1 MFENCSFD
9 NLLKRIRLFNLSNYY
24 NVGSITFAPDNSGG
38 SWLTVGEK
46 DNVVVDKDTVIVES
60 SGYTIIDGRTIYI
73 RTRGKP
79 EDDPEGITKIEHM
92 YFLLTT
98 DAFSY
103 EDIELDYVSISVEL
117 GEKVKYTPII
127 EKKGESVSFSIAL
140 SGNSI
145 LLTEYEGNA
154 NIIVNIP
161 VKNKVN
167 YILKFAINNS
177 GIISNI
183 S

>member
-1 MFENCSFD
+1 
-9 NLLKRIRLFNLSNYY
+9 
-24 NVGSITFAPDNSGG
+24 VGNITFAPDNSGD
-38 SWLTVGEK
+38 SWLTVGKK
-46 DNVVVDKDTVIVES
+46 DNVAVDKDTANVKSYVDGYVES
-60 SGYTIIDGRTIYI
+60 TGDITIEGQTIPV
-73 RTRGKP
+73 RTRGEIENGVAEGKP
-79 EDDPEGITKIEHM
+79 EDDPEGTTSTEYMH
-92 YFLLTT
+92 FLLTT

-103 EDIELDYVSISVEL
+103 DDIELDYVSISVEL

>member
-1 MFENCSFD
+1 
-9 NLLKRIRLFNLSNYY
+9 
-24 NVGSITFAPDNSGG
+24 
-38 SWLTVGEK
+38 
-46 DNVVVDKDTVIVES
+46 
-60 SGYTIIDGRTIYI
+60 
-73 RTRGKP
+73 
-79 EDDPEGITKIEHM
+79 M

-117 GEKVKYTPII
+117 GEKVKYTPTI
-127 EKKGESVSFSIAL
+127 EKKGESVLFSIAL

-145 LLTEYEGNA
+145 LLTEYGGNA

>member
-1 MFENCSFD
+1 
-9 NLLKRIRLFNLSNYY
+9 LAYY
-24 NVGSITFAPDNSGG
+24 
-38 SWLTVGEK
+38 WQK
-46 DNVVVDKDTVIVES
+46 DNVVVDRDTVNVES
-60 SGYTIIDGRTIYI
+60 TGDITIEGQTIHV
-73 RTRGKP
+73 RTRG
-79 EDDPEGITKIEHM
+79 EAENDPEGVTNTEYMH
-92 YFLLTT
+92 FLLTT

-103 EDIELDYVSISVEL
+103 DDIELDYVSISVEL
-117 GEKVKYTPII
+117 GEKAKYTPII

-145 LLTEYEGNA
+145 LLTEYVGNA